1 MGMCQFHSFLWQCES
16 GEIFDQPGE
25 VHHSAIAETCGVSQ
39 DRFLLPEFHLAER
52 RLDFDGKGWAD
63 VYGTNPRDRL
73 DAYNWL
79 NRTHGWTNK
88 GLDKLNRYLVK
99 HFGTADALMEFVEPQ
114 WEQAQ
119 RSCIETLKKGVWVPA
134 EPQKSGLPELRL
146 DSKTKDWKVDHR
158 RDMIDATTS
167 TTGIPFRQYIAGP
180 LEVDIRCQLGA
191 IDGIDLLQGEFELV
205 MCLDGQEVRSGALGV
220 RCVELVDN
228 GIVHIA
234 ALQVTSSLPPPRIEY
249 DEWKELFREAR
260 NRVECWQEDRV
271 EMLV

>member
-16 GEIFDQPGE
+16 GEIFDLPGE
-25 VHHSAIAETCGVSQ
+25 VHHSAIAVGCGVDQ
-39 DRFLLPEFHLAER
+39 DRFLLPEFRLAER

-63 VYGTNPRDRL
+63 VYGTHPREGDDFLFDR
-73 DAYNWL
+73 
-79 NRTHGWTNK
+79 HVQWTNK

-146 DSKTKDWKVDHR
+146 DSKTQDWKVDHR
-158 RDMIDATTS
+158 RSALDVNVS
-167 TTGIPFRQYIAGP
+167 VTGIPFRQYIAGP
-180 LEVDIRCQLGA
+180 LEVSIRCPLRL
-191 IDGIDLLQGEFELV
+191 ISGIDLLKDEFELV
-205 MCLDGQEVRSGALGV
+205 VVMDGQEARSGALGA
-220 RCVELVDN
+220 RCVELIDGGMVR
-228 GIVHIA
+228 IE
-234 ALQVTSSLPPPRIEY
+234 ALQVVSPPPSHIEF